1 MKIKNKTIK
10 GNWYSPIKYLEN
22 FKSVVYTTHLETSS
36 SAGNWSGIFI
46 QKIGKKYKV
55 FTFSQENDRYSG
67 FSLNIG
73 ECFLEITKELTNSRL
88 DAIERLAYSMLFR
101 N

>member
-1 MKIKNKTIK
+1 MKIKNKTIE
-10 GNWYSPIKYLEN
+10 GNWYSPVQYLKN

-55 FTFSQENDRYSG
+55 FTFSQENRYDG
-67 FSLNIG
+67 FSLNVG
-73 ECFLEITKELTNSRL
+73 ECFLETKKQLTNSRL
-88 DAIERLAYSMLFR
+88 DAIERLACSILFR